1 MSKDSDPK
9 QWYKDN
15 RYLKQA
21 DIGNIDAIDELV
33 LTVDRVGADK
43 PEYFLCKFGH
53 PIGKLDPKR
62 RWSQKLI
69 LKQEEWDN
77 VHEAKPRAWPEDH
90 DTATDGSQPVEWQ
103 EGRPPEGDQ
112 KP

>member
-15 RYLKQA
+15 RYLKQEDLA
-21 DIGNIDAIDELV
+21 KLDRNAR
-33 LTVDRVGADK
+33 LTVDRVGAVDDK
-43 PEYFLCKFGH
+43 AEYFLCAFGH

-62 RWSQKLI
+62 RWAHKLI
-69 LKQEEWDN
+69 MKQEQED

-90 DTATDGSQPVEWQ
+90 DTGTDGSQPVEWQ
-103 EGRPPEGDQ
+103 EGRSPEGNQ
-112 KP
+112 EP